1 MLVKGTRTSV
11 NLQNLTCI
19 TFEKQQD
26 DSALTNIHLS
36 DPSERQVDGNAD
48 EDEKRDEKVWTPAVS
63 RRLWCPVQSP

>member
-48 EDEKRDEKVWTPAVS
+48 EDEKRDEKV
-63 RRLWCPVQSP
+63 